1 MASRAVTLAP
11 HIGPESGVRTISP
24 VTLYEIISLVAEL
37 HTIAPVPSG
46 VCTFYNLS
54 SFYVKVIF
62 VIDYRLRLPGPTA
75 VPERVREAMARPILS
90 HRGPEFTAILRRTE
104 EMLQPL
110 MGTRNRVFFFAS
122 SGTGM
127 MEASLVNILAPGER
141 VLVATHGAFGE
152 RFAEIAG
159 ALGATVDRMEIPWG
173 CGVDPGEVQ
182 RRVSAAAY
190 RAVVV
195 VHNES
200 STGVAADLAG
210 IGAAVRETPALLVVD
225 SVSGLGGMEMR
236 QDEWGIDVLV
246 SASQKC
252 LMCPP
257 GLGVVSMSEKAW
269 RVVQRA
275 GGLPRYYWDF
285 RKALASAVKM
295 ETPFTTPVSL
305 IAGLHEALGMIHE
318 EGLAQVLARHRR
330 LSTML
335 QDGCAALGLAPF
347 ARTTALSSTVVCLCV
362 PEGMDGKDIVRG
374 MYQRHGTVIAG
385 SRNKLAGKVIRIG
398 TMGAITEGD
407 IVTDLHYLKQTLQW
421 LRGDGQ

>member
-1 MASRAVTLAP
+1 MT
-11 HIGPESGVRTISP
+11 
-24 VTLYEIISLVAEL
+24 
-37 HTIAPVPSG
+37 
-46 VCTFYNLS
+46 
-54 SFYVKVIF
+54 
-62 VIDYRLRLPGPTA
+62 DYRLRLPGPTA

-104 EMLQPL
+104 ELLQAV

-127 MEASLVNILAPGER
+127 MEASLVNVLAPGER
-141 VLVATHGAFGE
+141 VLVAAHGAFGE
-152 RFAEIAG
+152 RFAEIAR
-159 ALGATVDRMEIPWG
+159 ALGGTVDALEIPWG

-182 RRVSAAAY
+182 RRVAAAAY

-200 STGVAADLAG
+200 STGVAANLAG
-210 IGAAVRETPALLVVD
+210 IGAVVRETPALLVVD

-236 QDEWGIDVLV
+236 QDEWGIDILV

-269 RVVQRA
+269 SVAQRA
-275 GGLPRYYWDF
+275 DGLPRYYWDF
-285 RKALASAVKM
+285 RKARASAEKM
-295 ETPFTTPVSL
+295 ETPFTTPVAL
-305 IAGLHEALGMIHE
+305 VAGLHEALEMIHE
-318 EGLAQVLARHRR
+318 EGLDEVLARDRR
-330 LSTML
+330 LATML
-335 QDGCAALGLAPF
+335 QDGCAGLGLAPF
-347 ARTTALSSTVVCLCV
+347 ARTAALSATVVCLCV
-362 PEGMDGKDIVRG
+362 PEGRNGKDIVRG

-407 IVTDLHYLKQTLQW
+407 IVTDLHYLKETLRW
-421 LRGDGQ
+421 LEENDER

>member
-1 MASRAVTLAP
+1 
-11 HIGPESGVRTISP
+11 
-24 VTLYEIISLVAEL
+24 
-37 HTIAPVPSG
+37 
-46 VCTFYNLS
+46 
-54 SFYVKVIF
+54 VIF
-62 VIDYRLRLPGPTA
+62 VTDYRLRLPGPTA

-90 HRGPEFTAILRRTE
+90 HRGPEFTAILRHTE
-104 EMLQPL
+104 ELLQAV

-141 VLVATHGAFGE
+141 VLVAAHGAFGE
-152 RFAEIAG
+152 RFAEIAR
-159 ALGATVDRMEIPWG
+159 ALGAAVDVLEIAWG
-173 CGVDPGEVQ
+173 CGVDPDEVR
-182 RRVSAAAY
+182 RRVSASEY

-200 STGVAADLAG
+200 STGVAADLAR
-210 IGAAVRETPALLVVD
+210 IGAVVRQTPALLVVD

-269 RVVQRA
+269 SVVQRA
-275 GGLPRYYWDF
+275 DGLPRYYWDF
-285 RKALASAVKM
+285 RKARASAEKM
-295 ETPFTTPVSL
+295 ETPFTTPVAM
-305 IAGLHEALGMIHE
+305 IAGLQEALVMIHE

-330 LSTML
+330 LSTAL
-335 QDGCAALGLAPF
+335 QEGCAELGLAPF
-347 ARTTALSSTVVCLCV
+347 ARTTELSATVVCLCV
-362 PEGMDGKDIVRG
+362 PEGLDGKEMVRG
-374 MYQRHGTVIAG
+374 MYRRHGTVIAG

-407 IVTDLHYLKQTLQW
+407 IVTDLHYLKETLGW
-421 LRGDGQ
+421 LKETAHER

>member
-1 MASRAVTLAP
+1 
-11 HIGPESGVRTISP
+11 
-24 VTLYEIISLVAEL
+24 
-37 HTIAPVPSG
+37 
-46 VCTFYNLS
+46 
-54 SFYVKVIF
+54 
-62 VIDYRLRLPGPTA
+62 
-75 VPERVREAMARPILS
+75 MARPVLS

-104 EMLQPL
+104 ELLQPL
-110 MGTRNRVFFFAS
+110 MGTRNGVFFFAS

-141 VLVATHGAFGE
+141 VLVAAHGAFGE

-210 IGAAVRETPALLVVD
+210 IGAAVRETGALLVVD

-236 QDEWGIDVLV
+236 QDDWGIDILV

-269 RVVQRA
+269 SVVQRA
-275 GGLPRYYWDF
+275 DRLPRYYWDF
-285 RKALASAVKM
+285 RKARASAEKM
-295 ETPFTTPVSL
+295 ETPFTTPVAMV
-305 IAGLHEALGMIHE
+305 AGLHEALAMIHE

-335 QDGCAALGLAPF
+335 QDGCAELGLAPF
-347 ARTTALSSTVVCLCV
+347 ARTAALSSTVVCLCV
-362 PEGMDGKDIVRG
+362 PEGMDGKEIVRG
-374 MYQRHGTVIAG
+374 MYQRYGTVIAG
-385 SRNKLAGKVIRIG
+385 SRNKLSGKVIRIG
-398 TMGAITEGD
+398 TMGAVTEGD
-407 IVTDLHYLKQTLQW
+407 IVTDLHYMKQTVEW
-421 LRGDGQ
+421 LRGDGR

>member
-1 MASRAVTLAP
+1 MT
-11 HIGPESGVRTISP
+11 
-24 VTLYEIISLVAEL
+24 
-37 HTIAPVPSG
+37 
-46 VCTFYNLS
+46 
-54 SFYVKVIF
+54 
-62 VIDYRLRLPGPTA
+62 DYRLRLPGPTS

-104 EMLQPL
+104 ELLQPV
-110 MGTRNRVFFFAS
+110 MGTRNRIFFFAS

-152 RFAEIAG
+152 RFAEIAR
-159 ALGATVDRMEIPWG
+159 ALGATVDPLDIPWG
-173 CGVDPGEVQ
+173 CGVDPGEV
-182 RRVSAAAY
+182 RRRLSAAEY

-236 QDEWGIDVLV
+236 QDEWGIDILV

-269 RVVQRA
+269 SVVQRT

-285 RKALASAVKM
+285 RKARTSAGKM
-295 ETPFTTPVSL
+295 ETPFTTPVAL
-305 IAGLHEALGMIHE
+305 VAALHEALGMIHE
-318 EGLAQVLARHRR
+318 EGLPRVLARHRR
-330 LSTML
+330 LSALL
-335 QDGCAALGLAPF
+335 QDGCAELGLAPF
-347 ARTTALSSTVVCLCV
+347 ARIAGLSATVVCLCV

-421 LRGDGQ
+421 LQETRDER